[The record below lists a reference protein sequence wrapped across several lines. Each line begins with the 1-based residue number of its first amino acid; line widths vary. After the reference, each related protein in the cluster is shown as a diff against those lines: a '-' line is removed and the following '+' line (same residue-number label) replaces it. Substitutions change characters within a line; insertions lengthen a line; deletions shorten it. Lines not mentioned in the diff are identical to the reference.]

1 LAEKAGMGIVWENP
15 GAPRAFQR
23 RIPKMKKTSR
33 RPLSIVIAA
42 WFAGLTVVVG
52 GAPAQGAPLKSDSVV
67 KATVVAEKPGADG
80 KQVVTVTLA
89 IDKGWHLYANPVG
102 AEEFATVQT
111 TVKVKAKAA
120 LDNVTVAYPPGKEI
134 KDPTLGAY
142 KVYED
147 KATITITANRAKGDD
162 SPLELT
168 VKVQACNEKT
178 CLLPAEVKLTAA
190 P

>member
-1 LAEKAGMGIVWENP
+1 MN
-15 GAPRAFQR
+15 
-23 RIPKMKKTSR
+23 KTSR
-33 RPLSIVIAA
+33 RPLPIAVA
-42 WFAGLTVVVG
+42 VLLAGLTALAG
-52 GAPAQGAPLKSDSVV
+52 RSTALAAPLKSDSVV
-67 KATVVAEKPGADG
+67 KATAAAEKPDADG
-80 KQVVTVTLA
+80 KQVVTLTLT

-102 AEEFATVQT
+102 SEDFASVQT
-111 TVKVKAKAA
+111 VVKVKAKGA
-120 LDNVTVAYPPGKEI
+120 LDNVKVAYPAGKEV
-134 KDPTLGAY
+134 KDATLGAY

-178 CLLPAEVKLTAA
+178 CLLPSEVKLTAA

>member
-1 LAEKAGMGIVWENP
+1 MN
-15 GAPRAFQR
+15 
-23 RIPKMKKTSR
+23 KTSR
-33 RPLSIVIAA
+33 RPFSIVKAVLL
-42 WFAGLTVVVG
+42 AGLTAVAVS
-52 GAPAQGAPLKSDSVV
+52 APALAAPLKSDSVV
-67 KATVVAEKPGADG
+67 KATAAAEKPDADG
-80 KQVVTVTLA
+80 KQVVTLTLT

-102 AEEFATVQT
+102 SEDFASVQT
-111 TVKVKAKAA
+111 VVKVKAKGA
-120 LDNVTVAYPPGKEI
+120 LDNVKVAYPAGKEV
-134 KDPTLGAY
+134 KDATLGAY

-178 CLLPAEVKLTAA
+178 CLLPSEVKLTAA

>member
-1 LAEKAGMGIVWENP
+1 MN
-15 GAPRAFQR
+15 
-23 RIPKMKKTSR
+23 KTSR
-33 RPLSIVIAA
+33 RPCPIAA
-42 WFAGLTVVVG
+42 AVLFAGLAAIAGRST
-52 GAPAQGAPLKSDSVV
+52 ALAAPLKSDSVV
-67 KATVVAEKPGADG
+67 KATAAADKPDADG
-80 KQVVTVTLA
+80 KQIVTLTLA

-102 AEEFATVQT
+102 SEDFASVQT
-111 TVKVKAKAA
+111 TVKVKAKGA
-120 LDNVTVAYPPGKEI
+120 LDNVKVDYPAGKEV
-134 KDPTLGAY
+134 KDATLGAY

-178 CLLPAEVKLTAA
+178 CLLPSEVKLTA